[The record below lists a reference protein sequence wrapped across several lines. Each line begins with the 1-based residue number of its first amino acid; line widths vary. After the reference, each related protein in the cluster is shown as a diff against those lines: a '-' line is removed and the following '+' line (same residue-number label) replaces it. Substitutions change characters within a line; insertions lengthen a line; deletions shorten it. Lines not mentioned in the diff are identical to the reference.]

1 MGGLIPPLFYFV
13 KIKDILKI
21 EINFILSFIL
31 ILIFFSIILVG
42 FIIIQNEIADLRV
55 YASSVDIIKD
65 IKNSQYIAIVKN
77 EPFILTIND
86 NKIKIRY
93 TKEDIDFINRNPL
106 FDNILVSMDKDK
118 VLIMDVGTF
127 EFYGDDCK
135 ISLKSGKI
143 YYKIILSKDGKINIE
158 KSKK

>member
-1 MGGLIPPLFYFV
+1 V

-31 ILIFFSIILVG
+31 ILIFFFSIILVG
-42 FIIIQNEIADLRV
+42 FIIVQNEIADLRV

-93 TKEDIDFINRNPL
+93 TKENIDFINRPPL
-106 FDNILVSMDKDK
+106 FDNILISMDKDK
-118 VLIMDVGTF
+118 VLIMDL
-127 EFYGDDCK
+127 GDFDFDGEDCK